1 MAALGDRVTV
11 AIDGVVV
18 STVRVSE
25 VWAGY
30 IGIAG
35 DVGAMEYRL
44 ATLEA
49 LGTTNCANS
58 DDPAVRPL
66 RANSPGV
73 IKPTVEREVKPQ
85 YTPDAMARRA

>member
-58 DDPAVRPL
+58 DDP
-66 RANSPGV
+66 
-73 IKPTVEREVKPQ
+73 
-85 YTPDAMARRA
+85 